1 MFATVI
7 VLAAIFAPV
16 TLAFTIE
23 ASTTALAASSSAPT
37 ASSAK
42 CSFNILPFG
51 IFAAVTELAANSPE
65 LIAPAAIIPV
75 STAWEAIVI
84 APFAASVASPDIATL
99 SQLLVPS

>member
-7 VLAAIFAPV
+7 VLAAILAPV

-37 ASSAK
+37 ASSAR

-51 IFAAVTELAANSPE
+51 IFAAVT
-65 LIAPAAIIPV
+65 
-75 STAWEAIVI
+75 
-84 APFAASVASPDIATL
+84 
-99 SQLLVPS
+99 